1 MLSNLSKVERRV
13 RFVIGGLI
21 WALYL
26 TGSISGGPSHFLA
39 VLGVIF
45 VATAVM
51 NFCPYYLMF
60 ELSTG
65 ENQET

>member
-13 RFVIGGLI
+13 RFVIGSLI
-21 WALYL
+21 WALYV
-26 TGSISGGPSHFLA
+26 TGSITGGLSHFLA
-39 VLGVIF
+39 VIGVIF

-60 ELSTG
+60 EISTG
-65 ENQET
+65 ENQES